1 MNNVSGRPRAMP
13 KQAEDGMRA
22 TLERI
27 VPLPFGREVPP
38 AILEP

>member
-1 MNNVSGRPRAMP
+1 MGSMP

-27 VPLPFGREVPP
+27 AAKLAP
-38 AILEP
+38 